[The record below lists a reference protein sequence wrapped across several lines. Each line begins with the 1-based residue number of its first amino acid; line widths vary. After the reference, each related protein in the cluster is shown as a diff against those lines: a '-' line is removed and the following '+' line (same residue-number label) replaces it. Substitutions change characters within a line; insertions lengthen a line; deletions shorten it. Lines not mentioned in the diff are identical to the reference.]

1 MPLSW
6 GWRRVATVCSLT
18 PVALDDRI
26 RLARADRD
34 VLEVVIRGAWALED
48 GIPPAED
55 VVHALESD
63 SAPRRLRFEA
73 KDLGEWDS
81 SLVTYLHSLAALAV
95 ARGVGVDTSG
105 LPAGARKLVD
115 LALAVKPRPREQQV
129 EDDALTA
136 RVGRVALDAW
146 GTIGDALG
154 FLGETTLA
162 AASLLRGRAGFRRV
176 DLLYAFETSGVGAL
190 GIVALINFLIGAV
203 LAFVGAVQ
211 LQQFGAAI
219 FVADLVAIGVARE
232 LGALMTGIVM
242 AGRTGASY
250 AAVLGTMQVGE
261 EVDALQ
267 TMGLRPIE
275 FLVLPRVTATALMMP
290 ALVAYADLMGLLGGL
305 FVATSLLGVGTTE
318 YVRQTQSALAL
329 RHVFIGLGKS
339 VAFGIVVAITGCYYG
354 IRCGRSA
361 GAVGAATTRA
371 VVMSIVLVV
380 VVDAIFTV
388 ALYALGL

>member
-1 MPLSW
+1 
-6 GWRRVATVCSLT
+6 LT

-26 RLARADRD
+26 SLERADRD

-55 VVHALESD
+55 VVRALESD
-63 SAPRRLRFEA
+63 GAPRRLRFGA
-73 KDLGEWDS
+73 RDLGEWDS
-81 SLVTYLHSLAALAV
+81 SLVSYVHSLAAFAV
-95 ARGVGVDTSG
+95 ARGVAVDTSA
-105 LPAGARKLVD
+105 LPLGARKLVD
-115 LALAVKPRPREQQV
+115 LALAVKPRAREQRL

-136 RVGRVALDAW
+136 RVGRVALGVSGTLADAV
-146 GTIGDALG
+146 G

-162 AASLLRGRAGFRRV
+162 AGSLLRGRAGFRRV
-176 DLLYAFETSGVGAL
+176 DLVYAFETSGVGAL

-261 EVDALQ
+261 EIDALQ

-275 FLVLPRVTATALMMP
+275 FLVLPRVLATALMMP
-290 ALVAYADLMGLLGGL
+290 ALVAYADLLGLLGGL
-305 FVATSLLGVGTTE
+305 FVATTLLGVGTTE
-318 YVRQTQSALAL
+318 YVHQTQSALAL

-361 GAVGAATTRA
+361 GAVGEATTRA

-380 VVDAIFTV
+380 VVDAAFTV
-388 ALYALGL
+388 VLYAVGL